1 MQITVCFAPYVAR
14 DHTDYAKIFGL
25 LYAQK
30 FNSGQNLLKLLYHG
44 YADILAKSQ
53 NHGRRFHLPL

>member
-1 MQITVCFAPYVAR
+1 MQIIVCFAPYDAK
-14 DHTDYAKIFGL
+14 DHTDYAKISGL

-44 YADILAKSQ
+44 YADILVKSL

>member
-1 MQITVCFAPYVAR
+1 MQTIVCFAPHVAR

-30 FNSGQNLLKLLYHG
+30 FNSGQSLLKLLYHG
-44 YADILAKSQ
+44 YADILVKSPSR
-53 NHGRRFHLPL
+53 GPRFHLLS